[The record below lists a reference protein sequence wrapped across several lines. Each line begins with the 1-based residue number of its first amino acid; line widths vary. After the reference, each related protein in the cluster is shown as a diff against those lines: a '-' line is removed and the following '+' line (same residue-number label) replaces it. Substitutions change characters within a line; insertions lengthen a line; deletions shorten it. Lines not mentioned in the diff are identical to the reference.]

1 MARPQSSI
9 AVTTVEGTA
18 PTGWRQT
25 FASLQIPGFTW
36 YFGATISM
44 FFGTQMMVVLRGWL
58 VLDLTDRE
66 SSLGVIMAT
75 VALPWL
81 VLSPL
86 GGIVADRIDKRTLL
100 IWTQSFIT
108 VVNLAN
114 TVLIVTGLVQFWHLV
129 VLSTLSG
136 SAFGFNMPGRQAI
149 VPELVGKERLM
160 NAISLTTG
168 GMNVS
173 RIVGPALAGI
183 LVAPIGIG
191 GGFALLTSFYAF
203 SVFSMWHV
211 PSTGAMARTTEFT
224 FTRDLAEGFQYIT
237 RTALVLGLLLF
248 ATVPVIFA
256 MPYQTLMPAFA
267 DKVWDVGAVG
277 LGILQ
282 AAAGVGGLIGALLMA
297 NMEAYPRKGLL
308 MFVGALGFG
317 VFLLA
322 FALAPSFYLA
332 LPLLCVLSL
341 ASMVYMTVNNTV
353 LQTVVPDEVRGR
365 VMSVMMMSWGLM
377 PLGAVPAAFLAEAYG
392 TPMAVAGGAALLI
405 LFASGIYLATPTFR
419 HVDESVEEAL
429 ARRRQRPAQPV
440 PAREA
445 PAEATST

>member
-1 MARPQSSI
+1 MTRPQSPI
-9 AVTTVEGTA
+9 T
-18 PTGWRQT
+18 PTSVQALPPAGWRQT
-25 FASLQIPGFTW
+25 FASFQVPSFAW
-36 YFGATISM
+36 YFGATMSM
-44 FFGTQMMVVLRGWL
+44 FFATQMMVVLRGWL

-86 GGIVADRIDKRTLL
+86 GGIVADRVDKRTLL

-108 VVNLAN
+108 LINLAN
-114 TVLIVTGLVQFWHLV
+114 TVLIITGLVQFWHLV

-168 GMNVS
+168 GMNAS
-173 RIVGPALAGI
+173 RIMGPALAGI

-203 SVFSMWHV
+203 SVFSMWRV
-211 PSTGAMARTTEFT
+211 PSTGAVARTTEFT
-224 FTRDLAEGFQYIT
+224 FTRDLAEGFQYVT

-248 ATVPVIFA
+248 ATVPVVFA

-267 DKVWDVGAVG
+267 DKVWDVGALG

-308 MFVGALGFG
+308 MFMGALGFG
-317 VFLLA
+317 VFLVA
-322 FALAPSFYLA
+322 FALSPSFYAA
-332 LPLLCVLSL
+332 LPLLCALSL
-341 ASMVYMTVNNTV
+341 AAMVYTTVNNTV

-392 TPMAVAGGAALLI
+392 TPLAVAGGAVLLI

-419 HVDESVEEAL
+419 HVDHSVAEAI
-429 ARRRQRPAQPV
+429 ARRRQLPSQPLPAHV
-440 PAREA
+440 ASREA
-445 PAEATST
+445 PSP

>member
-1 MARPQSSI
+1 MTRPQSPI
-9 AVTTVEGTA
+9 A
-18 PTGWRQT
+18 PTSVQALPPAGWRQT
-25 FASLQIPGFTW
+25 FASFQVPSFAW
-36 YFGATISM
+36 YFGATMSM
-44 FFGTQMMVVLRGWL
+44 FFATQMMVVLRGWL

-86 GGIVADRIDKRTLL
+86 GGIVADRVDKRTLL

-108 VVNLAN
+108 LINLAN

-160 NAISLTTG
+160 NALSLTTG
-168 GMNVS
+168 GMNAS
-173 RIVGPALAGI
+173 RIMGPALAGV

-211 PSTGAMARTTEFT
+211 PSTGAVARTTEFT
-224 FTRDLAEGFQYIT
+224 FTRDLAEGFQYVT

-248 ATVPVIFA
+248 ATVPVVFA

-267 DKVWDVGAVG
+267 DKVWDVGALG

-308 MFVGALGFG
+308 MFMGALGFG

-322 FALAPSFYLA
+322 FALSPSFYAA
-332 LPLLCVLSL
+332 LPLLCALSL
-341 ASMVYMTVNNTV
+341 AAMVYTTVNNTV

-392 TPMAVAGGAALLI
+392 TPPAVAGGAVLLI

-419 HVDESVEEAL
+419 HVDHSVAEAI
-429 ARRRQRPAQPV
+429 ARRRQLPPQPLPAHV
-440 PAREA
+440 ASREA
-445 PAEATST
+445 PSP

>member
-1 MARPQSSI
+1 MTSLRPPVPLTHAQG
-9 AVTTVEGTA
+9 AA
-18 PTGWRQT
+18 PPGWRQT
-25 FASLQIPGFTW
+25 FASLDNPGFAW
-36 YFGATISM
+36 YLSGSLSL
-44 FFGTQMMVVLRGWL
+44 FFAVQMMIVLRGWL

-66 SSLGVIMAT
+66 SSLGIIMAT

-86 GGIVADRIDKRTLL
+86 GGIVADRVDKRTLL

-108 VVNLAN
+108 LVNVAN
-114 TVLIVTGLVQFWHLV
+114 TVLIITGVVQFWHLV

-136 SAFGFNMPGRQAI
+136 GAFAFNMPGRQAL
-149 VPELVGKERLM
+149 VPELVGKQRLM

-168 GMNVS
+168 GMNAS
-173 RIVGPALAGI
+173 RIVAPALGGI

-191 GGFALLTSFYAF
+191 GGFAVLTSFYAF
-203 SVFSMWHV
+203 SVFSMWRV
-211 PSTGAMARTTEFT
+211 PSTGAVARTTEFT
-224 FTRDLAEGFQYIT
+224 FTRDLAEGFQYVT
-237 RTALVLGLLLF
+237 RTTLVLGLLLF
-248 ATVPVIFA
+248 ATVPVVFA

-282 AAAGVGGLIGALLMA
+282 AAAGAGGLIGALLMA

-317 VFLLA
+317 VFLVA
-322 FALAPSFYLA
+322 FALSPSFYLA
-332 LPLLCVLSL
+332 LPLIAALSL
-341 ASMVYMTVNNTV
+341 AAMVWMTVNNTV

-377 PLGAVPAAFLAEAYG
+377 PLGAVPAAFLAEIYG
-392 TPMAVAGGAALLI
+392 TPTAVAGGAVLFV
-405 LFASGIYLATPTFR
+405 LFAVAIYLGTPTFR
-419 HVDESVEEAL
+419 HVDRAVTDAT
-429 ARRRQRPAQPV
+429 ARRRERPVQRLA
-440 PAREA
+440 AHGA
-445 PAEATST
+445 PTEESSP